1 MKRDD
6 RPYYAE
12 RAKTE
17 RYLSEAPLDENS
29 RFLHLELAL
38 RYEALAFDQRFDP
51 AKLTAEKSR
60 LRRRKSQKTGK
71 VIAQA
76 QAVQID

>member
-12 RAKTE
+12 RATAE
-17 RYLSEAPLDENS
+17 RYLSETPSDEHS

-38 RYEALAFDQRFDP
+38 RYEALSLGQKFDP
-51 AKLTAEKSR
+51 AKLAAEKSR
-60 LRRRKSQKTGK
+60 LKLRMSR
-71 VIAQA
+71 QA
-76 QAVQID
+76 DKPFA